1 MALESLDLV
10 VGVDHHRRMK
20 FRRRRNYS
28 PPPHHFSVVV
38 AGRDLLG
45 FEEEVETN
53 QTQPVSAPE
62 VVGNAATNSGH
73 RPRSVAT
80 VYRQKGCRDAMKT
93 GKRSLGFVE
102 LGKTK
107 RMAQVWGH
115 LVAGAERKLRSK
127 FSAAA
132 AVNAAVRRRQP
143 PNHRRTTTRW
153 KSLKRRFKPH
163 WTRRHSSP
171 ETPSTAGQSCR
182 VCLGRR

>member
-1 MALESLDLV
+1 MALEALDLV
-10 VGVDHHRRMK
+10 VGVAGYGRMK
-20 FRRRRNYS
+20 LHRRRRHYS
-28 PPPHHFSVVV
+28 PPPHHFSGVV

-107 RMAQVWGH
+107 RMAQVWSH
-115 LVAGAERKLRSK
+115 LVAGVGRYRRSK
-127 FSAAA
+127 FQ
-132 AVNAAVRRRQP
+132 RRRRCYRRRP
-143 PNHRRTTTRW
+143 PLHHRRTTTR
-153 KSLKRRFKPH
+153 L
-163 WTRRHSSP
+163 
-171 ETPSTAGQSCR
+171 
-182 VCLGRR
+182 